1 MKRVNYMEM
10 HADITGVDQ
19 PADPRTLISVFISC
33 SLENSKGKVAT
44 SYFQHSNKS
53 L

>member
-1 MKRVNYMEM
+1 MEM

-33 SLENSKGKVAT
+33 SLENSKDKVAT
-44 SYFQHSNKS
+44 FIFSTF
-53 L
+53 